1 MIQKQLII
9 RPLIRSPR
17 NCITV
22 TTQHNKDEKIVGEDH
37 FCSESANE
45 NKNTY
50 RGKPY
55 YMFLPAHT
63 STNGPIL
70 IMTSQNMYDNDLFF
84 EKYSEFPRALKG
96 EKGASEWP
104 ELQQMLPSDLRGRRV
119 LDLACGE
126 GWFSRWC
133 VSRGA
138 REVDAC
144 DISVN
149 MLEKAEARTRTA
161 KVEADKCLSGAE
173 VVPSGLRNAAC
184 GDDSPIINFVRV
196 DLEKLHLRAS
206 VYELVFCGLA
216 LHYVRNIA
224 NCIAQVY
231 SSLAPG
237 GLFVFSI
244 EHPFL
249 TAPTRPGFTKTVD
262 GEVDQWP
269 VDSYFDEGERSVN
282 WLVKDVKKQHRT
294 MSTYF
299 TLLVAAGFEVV
310 KMDEWGAAE
319 EKTRKHPDWVEG
331 VCPRFLM
338 IMARKRGEALMTEKR
353 RGAGIRTMR

>member
-1 MIQKQLII
+1 M
-9 RPLIRSPR
+9 
-17 NCITV
+17 
-22 TTQHNKDEKIVGEDH
+22 
-37 FCSESANE
+37 A
-45 NKNTY
+45 
-50 RGKPY
+50 
-55 YMFLPAHT
+55 
-63 STNGPIL
+63 
-70 IMTSQNMYDNDLFF
+70 SQNMYDNDLFF

-104 ELQQMLPSDLRGRRV
+104 ELQQMLPSDLRGRRI

-144 DISVN
+144 DLSVN
-149 MLEKAEARTRTA
+149 MLRKAEGRTRTA
-161 KVEADKCLSGAE
+161 KSEADKCLAGAE
-173 VVPSGLRNAAC
+173 VAAASSISIGGGGGGGGRNAC
-184 GDDSPIINFVRV
+184 GDDKALINFVRV
-196 DLEKLHLRAS
+196 DLEKLQLRTSA
-206 VYELVFCGLA
+206 YELVFCGLA

-224 NCIAQVY
+224 HCIAQVY
-231 SSLAPG
+231 SSLTAG

-249 TAPTRPGFTKTVD
+249 TAPTRPGFTKTAD

-282 WLVKDVKKQHRT
+282 WLVRDVKKQHRT
-294 MSTYF
+294 MSSYF

-319 EKTRKHPDWVEG
+319 ERTRKHPDWVEG

-338 IMARKRGEALMTEKR
+338 VMARKKGEAFTSEKR
-353 RGAGIRTMR
+353 RTGGTRAMR